1 MARPKK
7 VGDAHQFRLLPED
20 EARLQSWL
28 ARQDR
33 NIAEGVHLR
42 MLVSGV
48 LREMEI

>member
-1 MARPKK
+1 MPRPKR
-7 VGDAHQFRLLPED
+7 VASIHSFRLMEED
-20 EARLQSWL
+20 EALYRAWL

>member
-1 MARPKK
+1 MPRPKR
-7 VGDAHQFRLLPED
+7 VASIHSFRLMEED

-42 MLVSGV
+42 RLVSGA
-48 LREMEI
+48 LREMDE

>member
-1 MARPKK
+1 MPRPKK
-7 VGDAHQFRLLPED
+7 VASIHSFRLMEED
-20 EARLQSWL
+20 EARLQAWL

-48 LREMEI
+48 LREMK

>member
-7 VGDAHQFRLLPED
+7 VGDAHHFRLMEED
-20 EARLQSWL
+20 EALFQAWL

-42 MLVSGV
+42 MLVAGV
-48 LREMEI
+48 LREMEE